1 LFIRE
6 KLSTFI
12 RQIVFP
18 SIHGHSFKITNTYST
33 IAMTLEEFKDVLQ
46 LNKLAKSWIDEY
58 KSNNLGAHSKNLKK
72 QLKEMQILQ
81 AKTDKLIEKQAGDA
95 GDATDW
101 KSLYEEIEKLAQS
114 SPTFA
119 TCFGKADDLLSD
131 GTPVAKE
138 TATLAIK
145 LKKMSSAWV
154 GQFADDADDKAENM
168 IMTIYEQAKK
178 VLAAPKST
186 DGDTVTLAFYGSK
199 SKRCRKM
206 RKTLEFISNEYEGI
220 VNVELNLVENEDDHM
235 HKLGI
240 NSVPAIIFKRGKKEI
255 ATHEGTISISAL
267 ESKVNV
273 LVEGANISS
282 SSSVD
287 SVADLKSIN
296 KKELYSLG
304 EYVMFYF
311 EASWCGICKKTTPV
325 VESQSKSYSKVKF
338 VSVQIDGSHSMHKS
352 LGVTEV
358 PSIVFI
364 RDGKVIGKHV
374 GYINPSSMDK
384 LMEKFAVSNKHKI
397 GNSSSGTSTL
407 LKEGKELKAQAI
419 AAAKEKKKAE
429 KEKKDKK

>member
-1 LFIRE
+1 
-6 KLSTFI
+6 
-12 RQIVFP
+12 
-18 SIHGHSFKITNTYST
+18 
-33 IAMTLEEFKDVLQ
+33 MTLEEFKDVLQ
-46 LNKLAKSWIDEY
+46 LNKLAKSWTDEY
-58 KSNNLGAHSKNLKK
+58 KEKKLGNYSANLKK
-72 QLKEMQILQ
+72 QLKEMQILK
-81 AKTDKLIEKQAGDA
+81 AKTDQLIEKQAGDIG
-95 GDATDW
+95 GDTDW
-101 KSLYEEIEKLAQS
+101 KSLYEEIEKLAKT

-119 TCFGKADDLLSD
+119 TCFGKADDLLSE

-138 TATLAIK
+138 TAALAIK
-145 LKKMSSAWV
+145 LKKMTSAWV
-154 GQFADDADDKAENM
+154 GQFGEDVKDKQAENL

-178 VLAAPKST
+178 VLAAPKNT

-220 VNVELNLVENEDDHM
+220 VNVEINLVENEDDHM
-235 HKLGI
+235 HEMGI

-255 ATHEGTISISAL
+255 ATHEGSLSISAL

-273 LVEGANISS
+273 LVEGANITNSS
-282 SSSVD
+282 SAD
-287 SVADLKSIN
+287 CVADLKSIN

-311 EASWCGICKKTTPV
+311 EASWCGICKKTTSV
-325 VESQSKSYSKVKF
+325 VESQASSYSKVKF
-338 VSVQIDGSHSMHKS
+338 VSVQVDGSHSMHKS

-407 LKEGKELKAQAI
+407 LKEGKELKDQAI

-429 KEKKDKK
+429 HQAKKDKK